1 MKTKRT
7 VALTLTFLKNFVVF
21 NKILISTMLL
31 TGTGPILKQSWSRTD
46 CFLRLYFLLASNGI
60 DTGNC
65 LSKGRS

>member
-1 MKTKRT
+1 MQTVFKTI
-7 VALTLTFLKNFVVF
+7 LTRSPSN
-21 NKILISTMLL
+21 NDLL

-46 CFLRLYFLLASNGI
+46 CFLRLYFLLGSNGI